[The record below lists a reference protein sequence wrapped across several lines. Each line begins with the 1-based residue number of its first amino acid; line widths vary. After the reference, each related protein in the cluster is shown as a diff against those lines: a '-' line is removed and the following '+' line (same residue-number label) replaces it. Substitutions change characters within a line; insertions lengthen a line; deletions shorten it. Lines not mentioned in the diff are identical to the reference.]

1 MGVKWPLWEFLRLG
15 CRPFPLSSPCRF
27 KQVRRI
33 SADMSTT
40 RRDQLLELQE
50 KVQEKWN
57 RLEVTA
63 IDIPKETEEYE
74 RQVANKE
81 ESKFLVTF
89 PYPYMNGFLHLGHA
103 FSLSKAEFAA
113 RYQHLCGKRSL
124 FPFAFHCTGMPIQ
137 ACADRLRKEIEAFGC
152 PPLFPEDLQ
161 EHCEVTNNTE
171 QQQEKEASVEK
182 ADPTKFTSSKSKATS
197 KKAGNIVRQ
206 WKILESLG
214 VPSEMVPKFADPL
227 YWLQYFPP
235 YGIRD
240 LKRLGVFVDWRR
252 SFITTEANPF
262 YDSFV
267 RWQFLTLKERG
278 KIKFGKRYTV
288 YSPLDGQACADHDRA
303 SGEGAGPLEYI
314 GVKLQVEKEVIESH
328 DSFRALKGKQV
339 FLIAAT
345 LRPETIYGVTNCWI
359 ASNGIYGVYEVVVSR
374 DSEKTETEY
383 YIMTPR
389 AARNMAYQ
397 GYDAGEF
404 GKQKEIL
411 QLSGEELIGL
421 PLKCP
426 ECPFDRIYILP
437 MFNVSTQKGTGVVM
451 SVPSDSPDDYRAL
464 LDLKEKVGL
473 REKFHLKN
481 EWIFPFEPVPVVD
494 VPTFGDLSAKVA
506 CEKFHVRSQND
517 VDALKKA
524 KDLVYLKGF
533 YEGKLVKGPY
543 AGQLVQEAKNKIKN
557 DLLSQKKAVVY
568 CEPEFPVVSRSGDEC
583 VVALVDQWYLDY
595 GDTSWKELAKK
606 CLSRMNTFGTETRRS
621 FEFTFDW
628 LHEWAC
634 SRSFG
639 LGTKL
644 PWDPQYVIESLSDS
658 TIYMAYYT
666 ISHLLQGEDNLDGR
680 KPNPIGITAEQMTP
694 AVWNFIFLGENMSEE
709 QWKECSIPKW
719 KLELLRR
726 EFSYWYP
733 MDLRVSG
740 KDLIGNHLTFC
751 IYNHV
756 AIFNEENWPRAFR
769 ANGHMMI
776 NSEKMSKSTGNFLTL
791 QEAIDKYSSDAVRF
805 ALADAGDG
813 VEDANFQLK
822 TADDAVLKLTA
833 LLSFVREGCDQLE
846 SMRAEAPENSSR
858 FEDRVFLSEIRRTVR
873 LCKEKY
879 DEMLYREALKI
890 GFFELQ
896 EALGRYRKA
905 VHADKSKSTMNDVN
919 RELFIFYCQIQAFVL
934 CPICPHTS
942 EVIWEWTAKATRHNA
957 QASILQSRWPIVEYE
972 DESILA
978 ASRYLEDTLHRMRLQ
993 MMPKKS
999 KKANN
1004 PPKAPTS
1011 ASIVVCV
1018 DPPYWQRKSVDLLR
1032 SVFNSSTNEFEADIP
1047 KLIASCEELKD
1058 NMKKVMSFVGMI
1070 RDKAK
1075 EHGARALD
1083 LKLPFDE
1090 VEVLS
1095 QNRAYVMEELSLE
1108 NLHIVKSSDV
1118 LEDTRKEVI
1127 SAAKESLPSKP
1138 TFVFEYKEN

>member
-1 MGVKWPLWEFLRLG
+1 
-15 CRPFPLSSPCRF
+15 
-27 KQVRRI
+27 
-33 SADMSTT
+33 MSTV

-50 KVQEKWN
+50 RVQEKWN
-57 RLEVTA
+57 RLQITS
-63 IDIPKETEEYE
+63 IDIPKETKEYE
-74 RQVANKE
+74 RETANKE
-81 ESKFLVTF
+81 RSKFLVTF

-161 EHCEVTNNTE
+161 EQCEVATNASE
-171 QQQEKEASVEK
+171 QPQQQYSQLIRLIL
-182 ADPTKFTSSKSKATS
+182 PSSPP
-197 KKAGNIVRQ
+197 

-214 VPSEMVPKFADPL
+214 VPCDLVPKFADPL

-267 RWQFLTLKERG
+267 RWQFWTLKERG

-288 YSPLDGQACADHDRA
+288 YSPLDRQACADHDRA

-314 GVKLQVEKEVIESH
+314 GVKLQLEEETVESH
-328 DSFRALKGKQV
+328 AVLKSLKRKPI

-359 ASNGIYGVYEVVVSR
+359 ASNGTYGVYEIIYQS
-374 DSEKTETEY
+374 DEWKDKPESEY
-383 YIMTPR
+383 FIMTPR
-389 AARNMAYQ
+389 AARNMAFQ
-397 GYDAGEF
+397 GFDGGEF
-404 GKQKEIL
+404 GKPKEIL
-411 QLSGEELIGL
+411 QLTGEQLIGL
-421 PLKCP
+421 SLKSP
-426 ECPFDRIYILP
+426 ECSFEKIYILP
-437 MFNVSTQKGTGVVM
+437 MFNVSTQKGTGIVM

-464 LDLKEKVGL
+464 LDLKEKAGL

-481 EWIFPFEPVPVVD
+481 EWVFPFEPVPVVD

-533 YEGKLVKGPY
+533 YEGKLLKGPY
-543 AGQLVQEAKNKIKN
+543 AGELVQEAKAKIKG
-557 DLLSQKKAVVY
+557 DLVSQKKAIVY
-568 CEPEFPVVSRSGDEC
+568 CEPEFPVISRSGDEC

-595 GDTSWKELAKK
+595 GEPNWRELAKK
-606 CLSRMNTFGTETRRS
+606 CLSRMNTFGTETQRS

-666 ISHLLQGEDNLDGR
+666 VAHLIQGEDNLDGK
-680 KPNPIGITAEQMTP
+680 KPNPIGIKAEQMTP
-694 AVWNFIFLGENMSEE
+694 AVWNFIFLGENLSEE
-709 QWKECSIPKW
+709 QWNECSIPKW
-719 KLELLRR
+719 KLELLRK
-726 EFSYWYP
+726 EFCYWYP

-756 AIFNEENWPRAFR
+756 ALFNQENWPRAFR

-833 LLSFVREGCDQLE
+833 LLAFVKEGCEQLE
-846 SMRAEAPENSSR
+846 IMRTEAAETSSR
-858 FEDRVFLSEIRRTVR
+858 FEDRVFLSEIRRTIR

-890 GFFELQ
+890 GFFEFQ
-896 EALGRYRKA
+896 EALGRYRKV

-919 RELFIFYCQIQAFVL
+919 RELFLFYCQIQALVL
-934 CPICPHTS
+934 CPVCPHTS
-942 EVIWEWTAKATRHNA
+942 EMIWEWIAKATQQNA
-957 QASILQSRWPIVEYE
+957 EASILQSHWPTVEFE

-999 KKANN
+999 KKSNQQLKS
-1004 PPKAPTS
+1004 PKS
-1011 ASIVVCV
+1011 ATIVVCV
-1018 DPPYWQRKSVDLLR
+1018 EPPYWQRKSVDLLR
-1032 SVFNSSTNEFEADIP
+1032 SVFNASSNEFEADIP
-1047 KLIASCEELKD
+1047 KLISSCEDLKD
-1058 NMKKVMSFVGMI
+1058 NIKKVMSFVGMI
-1070 RDKAK
+1070 RDKTK
-1075 EHGARALD
+1075 EQGAPALD
-1083 LKLPFDE
+1083 LKLLFDE
-1090 VEVLS
+1090 VDVLL
-1095 QNRAYVMEELSLE
+1095 QNRTYVMEELSL
-1108 NLHIVKSSDV
+1108 KSLLVIKSCDV
-1118 LEDTRKEVI
+1118 VEETRKELI
-1127 SAAKESLPSKP
+1127 SAARESLPTKP
-1138 TFVFEYKEN
+1138 TFVFEYEEN